1 VSGLGY
7 EMLRAYT
14 DGLWRAERPPLAP
27 VLAGLQRAVNA
38 GELSAAVRA
47 A

>member
-1 VSGLGY
+1 
-7 EMLRAYT
+7 MLRAYT

>member
-1 VSGLGY
+1 MSGLGY